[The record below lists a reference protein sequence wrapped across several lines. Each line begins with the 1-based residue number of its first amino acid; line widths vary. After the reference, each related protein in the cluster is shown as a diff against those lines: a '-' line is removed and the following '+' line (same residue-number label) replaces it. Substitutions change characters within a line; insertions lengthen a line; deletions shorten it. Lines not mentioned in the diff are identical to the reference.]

1 MSFDDVLI
9 GILLG
14 GIVLSGAYIRAEY
27 RLWRSHGAAERQRGM
42 TQGAL
47 HAARL
52 ARQHDAV
59 VEPHIARLQAFAETP
74 AAGTDIADEETA
86 RRSAV
91 RSSMQRTYPYMERRS
106 RPRHEATH

>member
-27 RLWRSHGAAERQRGM
+27 RLWRSHGATERQRGKA
-42 TQGAL
+42 QGAL

-52 ARQHDAV
+52 SRQHEPI
-59 VEPHIARLQAFAETP
+59 VEPSIARLQAFTET
-74 AAGTDIADEETA
+74 AAVSADIANEEA
-86 RRSAV
+86 GRRSAT
-91 RSSMQRTYPYMERRS
+91 RSSSQRSYPFTERRS
-106 RPRHEATH
+106 RPRHQATN

>member
-27 RLWRSHGAAERQRGM
+27 RLWRSHGEAERQRGKA
-42 TQGAL
+42 QGAL

-52 ARQHDAV
+52 SQQHDAAL
-59 VEPHIARLQAFAETP
+59 EPTIAQLQSFTET
-74 AAGTDIADEETA
+74 AAGMPEDTANDEAGRRSSA
-86 RRSAV
+86 RRSSP
-91 RSSMQRTYPYMERRS
+91 SSDRRA
-106 RPRHEATH
+106 RPRQEATH